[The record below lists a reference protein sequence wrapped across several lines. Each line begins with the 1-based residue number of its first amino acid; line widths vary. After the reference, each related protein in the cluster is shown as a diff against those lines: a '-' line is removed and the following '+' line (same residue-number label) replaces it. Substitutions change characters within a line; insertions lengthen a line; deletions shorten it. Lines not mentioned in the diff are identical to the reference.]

1 MFAASV
7 EPGRITLVLSIG
19 EMRLLNNALNEVVN
33 VVEIPTTAFE
43 TRMGGTREE
52 VNHLLVSVHAVLDSA
67 EMVQPKSS
75 EQPS

>member
-19 EMRLLNNALNEVVN
+19 EVRLLNNALNEVVN
-33 VVEIPTTAFE
+33 VVEIPAAAFDA
-43 TRMGGTREE
+43 RLGGTREE

-67 EMVQPKSS
+67 EMVQPRD
-75 EQPS
+75 Q

>member
-33 VVEIPTTAFE
+33 VVEIPTTPFE

>member
-19 EMRLLNNALNEVVN
+19 EVRLLNNALNEVVN
-33 VVEIPTTAFE
+33 VIEIPAAVFD
-43 TRMGGTREE
+43 TRLGGTREE

-67 EMVQPKSS
+67 EMVQPRD
-75 EQPS
+75 Q